1 MTLTVLGVNH
11 KTAPIE
17 LRERIAIGRDELPEV
32 TRALAAAPGVA
43 ECMIV
48 STCNRVELIAAVDSD
63 ADRSRFV
70 PLQPVR
76 PGCVAP
82 RLAYLQ
88 HRDQQAVS
96 HIFRVASSLDSMVV
110 GEPQILGQVK
120 EAFSVAR
127 AAGTVGSELEHLMQ
141 SAFSAA
147 KRVRTETEIGS
158 SSVSIASVAV
168 ELARKIFGS
177 LNGRTVFL
185 VGAGKMSELAARH
198 LVQQGAGTILVTN
211 RTMERAQRMAE
222 PFNGRVI
229 PFEQLYE
236 HAAEADIVIT
246 STGAPHH
253 IFRPEHGRA
262 FLHARKNRPMF
273 FIDIAVPRDVDPAA
287 NEVEGLFVYDIDDL
301 QQVAAAHISERNRSA
316 GDGGGADRAPK
327 SSASMG
333 GGARSMWRL
342 QSWPS
347 SARQRSFGRL
357 SCGGLQARLGSLTP
371 EQAAAV
377 EALTRGLVNKF
388 LHPPMQ
394 ALKQAARENNA
405 ARVERTVRDVVASI
419 GFRRSGAGA
428 RSRAGART
436 ERGCGASGNG
446 KSGRPAMNLRIGSRG
461 SQLALW
467 QANHIANL
475 LRAQGH
481 EVEIEIIKTTG
492 DRLQEV
498 TFAQV
503 GSKGMFTK
511 EIEEALAAGVVDL
524 AVHSL
529 KDLPTELPRG
539 VRAGG
544 NTAAGRSARCSCLRP
559 LRPAG

>member
-17 LRERIAIGRDELPEV
+17 LRERIAISRDELPQV
-32 TRALAAAPGVA
+32 TNALAAVPGVT

-48 STCNRVELIAAVDSD
+48 STCNRVELIAALDSAQTD
-63 ADRSRFV
+63 LSAFLSTQFGLE
-70 PLQPVR
+70 P
-76 PGCVAP
+76 AA
-82 RLAYLQ
+82 LASHLYQ
-88 HRDQQAVS
+88 HRDRQAVR
-96 HIFRVASSLDSMVV
+96 HVFRVASSLDSMVV

-168 ELARKIFGS
+168 DLARKIFGS
-177 LNGRTVFL
+177 LHGRTVFL

-211 RTMERAQRMAE
+211 RTLERARRMAE

-236 HAAEADIVIT
+236 RAAEADIVIT

-253 IFRPEHGRA
+253 IFRPEHGQA
-262 FLHARKNRPMF
+262 FLHRRKNRPMF

-287 NEVEGLFVYDIDDL
+287 NNIEGLFVYDIDDL
-301 QQVAAAHISERNRSA
+301 QQVAAAHIAERNRSA
-316 GDGGGADRAPK
+316 GDAESLIAAEVEHFHQRRRAVNVAP
-327 SSASMG
+327 AIV
-333 GGARSMWRL
+333 AL
-342 QSWPS
+342 Q
-347 SARQRSFGRL
+347 RQAEELRQTELRRIH
-357 SCGGLQARLGSLTP
+357 ARLGSLTP

-394 ALKQAARENNA
+394 ALKQAARENDP
-405 ARVERTVRDVVASI
+405 ARVDALCEAWSLPSVAPGPEPAPDPMPDEPAQTAES
-419 GFRRSGAGA
+419 SAP
-428 RSRAGART
+428 
-436 ERGCGASGNG
+436 AS
-446 KSGRPAMNLRIGSRG
+446 
-461 SQLALW
+461 
-467 QANHIANL
+467 
-475 LRAQGH
+475 
-481 EVEIEIIKTTG
+481 V
-492 DRLQEV
+492 
-498 TFAQV
+498 
-503 GSKGMFTK
+503 
-511 EIEEALAAGVVDL
+511 
-524 AVHSL
+524 
-529 KDLPTELPRG
+529 
-539 VRAGG
+539 
-544 NTAAGRSARCSCLRP
+544 AGRR
-559 LRPAG
+559 